1 MSPLNAVLLIGSP
14 RGDRSVSKAL
24 GDRLLRG
31 LAAKGAVV
39 ESHSL
44 HAAHGSAAK
53 TEAWLAA
60 ADKADLLIFSFPLY
74 VDQLPAPVILALDR
88 LAERRRMPGAKARV
102 RLAALVQCGFPET
115 HQNRPALEIMKTYAK
130 AEGLDWAGGLAMGMG
145 GAVSGRTMPEKP
157 GGMLRNALLALDEA
171 AAALADGRPLPAAAI
186 ARIGVPPMPRKLYF
200 LAANWGWRMQA
211 RKNAK
216 RSGIRINL
224 RAKPH

>member
-1 MSPLNAVLLIGSP
+1 MTPMNAVLLVGSP

-24 GDRLLRG
+24 GERWLKS
-31 LAAKGAVV
+31 LAARGATV

-44 HAAHGSAAK
+44 YAAHGSEAK
-53 TEAWLAA
+53 TEAWIAA
-60 ADKADLLIFSFPLY
+60 ADKADLLIFAFPLY

-88 LAERRRMPGAKARV
+88 LAERRRAPEAKARV

-130 AEGLDWAGGLAMGMG
+130 AVGLDWAGGLAMGMG

-157 GGMLRNALLALDEA
+157 GGMLRNVLLALDEA
-171 AAALADGRPLPAAAI
+171 AAALADGRAIPDTAI

-211 RKNAK
+211 RKNARK
-216 RSGIRINL
+216 SGIRIDL
-224 RAKPH
+224 RAMAY

>member
-1 MSPLNAVLLIGSP
+1 MSTLNAVLLVGSP

-31 LAAKGAVV
+31 LAAKGAAV

-44 HAAHGSAAK
+44 YAAHGSETK
-53 TEAWLAA
+53 TDAWLAA
-60 ADKADLLIFSFPLY
+60 ADKADLLIFAFPLY

-88 LAERRRMPGAKARV
+88 LAERRRAPGAKARI

-115 HQNRPALEIMKTYAK
+115 HQNRPALEIMETFAK
-130 AEGLDWAGGLAMGMG
+130 AAGLDWAGGLAMGMG
-145 GAVSGRTMPEKP
+145 GAVSGRTIPEKP
-157 GGMLRNALLALDEA
+157 GGMLRNVLLALDEA
-171 AAALADGRPLPAAAI
+171 VAALVEGRPIPAAAI
-186 ARIGVPPMPRKLYF
+186 ARIGAPPMPRKLYF

-216 RSGIRINL
+216 KLGARIDL
-224 RAKPH
+224 YAKPY